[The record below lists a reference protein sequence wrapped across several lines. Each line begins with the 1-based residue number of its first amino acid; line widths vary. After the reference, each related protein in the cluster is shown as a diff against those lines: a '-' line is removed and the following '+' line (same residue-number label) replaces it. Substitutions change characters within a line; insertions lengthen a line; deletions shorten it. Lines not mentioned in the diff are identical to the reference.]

1 MVTAVRFSPDGR
13 RLVSVGGDGVIF
25 VWRLPS
31 DMTRA
36 MFDRLAELS
45 AAPPR
50 MGPPLPPPE
59 SIALQNSPPR
69 PCGREAGGE
78 GWRGEEKGE
87 GEVRLQMQTGDLPAW
102 ARGRGGKGRE
112 EEEGEGGGVELDMRT
127 KDLPKWAQG
136 RKAGVGGGE
145 EEGDGEGEGEEEGGL
160 SMKTCDLPAWARR
173 GVGEANA
180 AKEKGQ
186 EEGGKWAA
194 RLQDPGDVFGGEG
207 KGDRRKLTVQG
218 EEELWASGGVEEGE
232 EDEGAT
238 AEQDTGGR

>member
-1 MVTAVRFSPDGR
+1 
-13 RLVSVGGDGVIF
+13 
-25 VWRLPS
+25 
-31 DMTRA
+31 

-45 AAPPR
+45 ASPPK
-50 MGPPLPPPE
+50 MGPPLPPPS

-69 PCGREAGGE
+69 PCGREGSEKGGVV
-78 GWRGEEKGE
+78 GARGEEKGE
-87 GEVRLQMQTGDLPAW
+87 GDVRLQMQTGDLPAW

-112 EEEGEGGGVELDMRT
+112 EEGEGAAVELDMRT

-145 EEGDGEGEGEEEGGL
+145 GEGEAEEEGGL

-180 AKEKGQ
+180 AKEKGQSEREGQ

-218 EEELWASGGVEEGE
+218 EEELWASGEVEEGE
-232 EDEGAT
+232 EEGNM
-238 AEQDTGGR
+238 AEQGTGGR